1 MTTEKIYSQVLA
13 ILATMKEDEAVQ
25 CWDTMNSKQHL
36 DGKILRSTNIFAGET
51 GTLLYA
57 LKCDLEEDLQAEQAK
72 KNGRKNFTAVKA
84 IVKEASKNE
93 FREVLQYGEALQYAH
108 EMPDGKFFIMTPYRF
123 YVTAHKD
130 GLIFAPAEKEK
141 EWDVDSYYKTI
152 CNLETNGKS
161 IKIPYTVAQL
171 KAWKKATNSKKFA
184 LGYSVQSNG
193 KISYV
198 GINTDFLIQ
207 AMQITG
213 SDVLLTNDK
222 YNLAM
227 ESADGDIVGMCACRE
242 ETENFK
248 DFQKI

>member
-1 MTTEKIYSQVLA
+1 MTTEKIYSQILA

-25 CWDTMNSKQHL
+25 YWDTMNSKQHL

-57 LKCDLEEDLQAEQAK
+57 LKCDLEEDLQAKQAK
-72 KNGRKNFTAVKA
+72 KNGRKNLSAVKA
-84 IVKEASKNE
+84 FMKKAREQDFKE
-93 FREVLQYGEALQYAH
+93 VLQYAH
-108 EMPDGKFFIMTPYRF
+108 EIDGKFFVMTPYQF
-123 YVTAHKD
+123 YITEHKE
-130 GLIFAPAEKEK
+130 GLIFAPAEKEE
-141 EWDVDSYYKTI
+141 EWDVSSLYKTI
-152 CNLETNGKS
+152 CNFKTDGKTVE
-161 IKIPYTVAQL
+161 IPYTVAQL

-248 DFQKI
+248 EFQKI